1 MRRQLLLLKT
11 YELGGR
17 GKGRGRGGGKIGG
30 GAVRVAF
37 LSGLVELLWGP
48 RFFLEEQTDAE
59 NSPKNHAIRGVRGLP
74 DSSC

>member
-1 MRRQLLLLKT
+1 MRRQLLLLET

-17 GKGRGRGGGKIGG
+17 GKGRGGKIGG
-30 GAVRVAF
+30 GAVQVPF

-48 RFFLEEQTDAE
+48 RFFLEGQTDAE
-59 NSPKNHAIRGVRGLP
+59 NSPKNHAIRGVGGLP